1 MTKSFWFKGRRGF
14 AISFGILM
22 FFLATLLPVVTGV
35 WSIAASGNPVTPIAH
50 SLLRDTEFR
59 DTLGL
64 EFVRKLSKEASG
76 AEKDLFTKKGKE
88 ISSAVSNLL
97 SQPEF
102 QLEIDKISI
111 GVFDFLETR
120 SKKSTSIDV
129 KPIADMTLTAL
140 TQVDKQFSILKKEL
154 SKLKPIELK
163 PQTSG
168 PDIEQIRK
176 IINLSFYGIL
186 TLLILVNIL
195 YFRYAKNVRSAL
207 RVAGSQFI
215 YMGVCALEINIVGN
229 SLIGNFAAK
238 NSEEL
243 AKVAIPVVAR
253 QELEV
258 FITVGLAGVF
268 VGLVLQV
275 LSLTKFK
282 ESMHDVSQKVAE

>member
-1 MTKSFWFKGRRGF
+1 
-14 AISFGILM
+14 M
-22 FFLATLLPVVTGV
+22 FFLATLLPVVTGI
-35 WSIAASGNPVTPIAH
+35 WSIAASGNPLTPIAH

-59 DTLGL
+59 DTLGS

-97 SQPEF
+97 GQPEF
-102 QLEIDKISI
+102 QLEIDKISN

-163 PQTSG
+163 PQTSS

-195 YFRYAKNVRSAL
+195 YFRYAKNVRGAL

-215 YMGVCALEINIVGN
+215 YMGVCALTINIVGN

-238 NSEEL
+238 NSEDL

-253 QELEV
+253 QELGV
-258 FITVGLAGVF
+258 FITVGLAGVLA
-268 VGLVLQV
+268 GLVLQV
-275 LSLTKFK
+275 LALTKFK